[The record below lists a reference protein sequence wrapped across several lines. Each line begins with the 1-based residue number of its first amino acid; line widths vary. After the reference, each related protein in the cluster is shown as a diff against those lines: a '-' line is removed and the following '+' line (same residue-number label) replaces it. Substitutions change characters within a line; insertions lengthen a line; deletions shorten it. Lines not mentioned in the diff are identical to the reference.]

1 VGCSRRNGGAAE
13 QAFKFRLLLEQTLC
27 RWPKELVMATVAV
40 TPLKTD
46 ARRWGGGGG
55 GGADGVLL
63 GSPERHAILR
73 IMIYL
78 PLGRRWQPRPPLPP
92 TRRAV
97 GFNSI

>member
-1 VGCSRRNGGAAE
+1 M
-13 QAFKFRLLLEQTLC
+13 
-27 RWPKELVMATVAV
+27 P
-40 TPLKTD
+40 
-46 ARRWGGGGG
+46 
-55 GGADGVLL
+55 ADGVEVKVGGEVLL